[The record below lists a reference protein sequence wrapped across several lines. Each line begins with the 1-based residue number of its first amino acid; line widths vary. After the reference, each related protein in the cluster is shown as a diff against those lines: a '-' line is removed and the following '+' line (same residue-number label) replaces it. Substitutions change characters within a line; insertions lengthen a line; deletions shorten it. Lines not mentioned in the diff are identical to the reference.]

1 METNKIQAAV
11 SSFLSQHPKES
22 FTAEEIFQQ
31 LNLEGASVFNILV
44 KELAVM
50 ERSKRVHITE
60 QGKFTLPI
68 QQDQQIVHGVFHAND
83 RGFGFVAIDP
93 EIPDV
98 YISEDHTAFALN
110 QDEVDVRITRAAKP
124 GDAKGPEGVVTK
136 ITERNFTQAV
146 GVFQSSGADPE
157 NGVIGEIQLK
167 DKKLASYHF
176 DVLASGIKPQD
187 GAVVTAEVTQYP
199 TLKHPKLMAGLAT
212 ETIGFKDDPGVDI
225 LQVIY
230 QHELPYEFPDDVKEE
245 IKSIPEFVTDEE
257 KEGRKD
263 LTDETVVTID
273 GDDSKDFD
281 DAVGAYKM
289 SNGHYH
295 LSVNIADVSHYV
307 KEGSPLD
314 HEAYRRSTS
323 VYLTDRVVPMLPRK
337 LSNGICS
344 LNPEVE
350 RLTMTCEMEINE
362 NGKVVNHKIYPS
374 VIKSDA
380 RMTYANVNK
389 ILEAHDEK
397 TRERYAD
404 LVPMFETMG
413 ELHKI
418 LLKRR
423 KRRGAIEFD
432 DNEAEIIVDETGHP
446 IDIKLRVRGT
456 SERMIESFMLAA
468 NETVAQH
475 YSELKVPFLYRVHE
489 TPDSDRMLKFFEFLT
504 NFGYTVKGSPKNIK
518 PKMLQSVLKQV
529 AGSKEEPMISIMML
543 RSMKQAKY
551 SEDSLGHFG
560 LAAEYYTHFTSPIR
574 RYPDMFVHRLIRH
587 YAEDGTSEE
596 SQAQYVE
603 KVPEVAAHTSKLE
616 RRGIDTERDVD
627 GMKKAEYMGDHV
639 GEEFKA
645 VVSSVMKF
653 GLFVELDN
661 TVEGLV
667 HISQMKDDY
676 YEYVENQMALVGR
689 NTHRTYQIG
698 QEIEVKLVRV
708 DKDQREVDFDLLHP
722 ENTPTSEIQ
731 LPPRQFRNGGKYKGG
746 NHQGSHNKNFNKKS
760 SNNYRNNSARNSHS
774 TNSHG
779 KPSSSKTYDR
789 KK

>member
-1 METNKIQAAV
+1 METNKLQASV
-11 SSFLSQHPKES
+11 SSFLNQHPKES

-50 ERSKRVHITE
+50 ERANRVHITE
-60 QGKFTLPI
+60 KGKFTLPI
-68 QQDQQIVHGVFHAND
+68 QSNQQLVHGVFHAND
-83 RGFGFVAIDP
+83 RGFGFVAVDP
-93 EIPDV
+93 EVPDV

-110 QDEVDVRITRAAKP
+110 QDEVDVRIIRAAKP
-124 GDAKGPEGVVTK
+124 GDDKGPEGVVTK
-136 ITERNFTQAV
+136 VTDRHFTQAV
-146 GVFQSSGADPE
+146 GVFKSVPDPE
-157 NGVIGEIQLK
+157 NGVIGEIELK
-167 DKKLASYHF
+167 DKKLSSYHF

-187 GAVVTAEVTQYP
+187 GAVITAEVTQYP
-199 TLKHPKLMAGLAT
+199 NLKHPKLMAGLAI

-230 QHELPYEFPDDVKEE
+230 QHEVPYEFPDDVKEE
-245 IKSIPEFVTDEE
+245 IKSIPDTVTDAE
-257 KEGRKD
+257 KIGRKD
-263 LTDETVVTID
+263 LTSETVVTID

-281 DAVGAYKM
+281 DAVGVYKM
-289 SNGHYH
+289 VNGHYH

-344 LNPEVE
+344 LNPNVE
-350 RLTMTCEMEINE
+350 RLAMTCEMEMDE
-362 NGKVVNHKIYPS
+362 EGKVVSHRIYPS

-380 RMTYANVNK
+380 RMTYSDVNK

-397 TRERYAD
+397 TRAKYAD

-413 ELHKI
+413 ELHKL

-446 IDIKLRVRGT
+446 IDIKVRVRGT

-489 TPDSDRMLKFFEFLT
+489 TPDSERMLSFFEFLT
-504 NFGYTVKGSPKNIK
+504 NFGYSVKGSSKNIK

-529 AGSKEEPMISIMML
+529 SGSKEETMISVMML

-560 LAAEYYTHFTSPIR
+560 LAAQYYTHFTSPIR

-587 YAEDGTSEE
+587 YAEDGVGEE
-596 SQAQYVE
+596 SKAQYVDRI
-603 KVPEVAAHTSKLE
+603 PEIAEHTSKLE

-676 YEYVENQMALVGR
+676 YEYVENQLALVGR

-698 QEIEVKLVRV
+698 QEIEVKLIRV
-708 DKDQREVDFDLLHP
+708 DKDQSEVDFALLHP
-722 ENTPTSEIQ
+722 EKTPTSEIQ
-731 LPPRQFRNGGKYKGG
+731 LPPRQFRNSG
-746 NHQGSHNKNFNKKS
+746 NFKSGNRQGNHNKNFHKKS
-760 SNNYRNNSARNSHS
+760 SSTYKNNSAKKFNENNSHKATS
-774 TNSHG
+774 T
-779 KPSSSKTYDR
+779 SKTYNR